1 MKSHTYTICFCLL
14 GISQFASAQY
24 LVQPNG
30 TAAVPDAAILG
41 AFVGVDF

>member
-1 MKSHTYTICFCLL
+1 VEVGYRVRVNGWAFI
-14 GISQFASAQY
+14 QPYAQY